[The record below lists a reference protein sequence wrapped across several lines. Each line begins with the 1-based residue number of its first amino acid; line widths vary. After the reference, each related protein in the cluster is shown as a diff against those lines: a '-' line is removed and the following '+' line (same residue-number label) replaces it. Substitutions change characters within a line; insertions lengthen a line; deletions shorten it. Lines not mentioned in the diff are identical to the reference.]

1 MPSAM
6 VAAKPQINWARFFLS
21 KPQCAMVMVMPEVS
35 SSAVLIAGMPHA
47 PIGVKS
53 PALKCGPAVGQA
65 ESLKA
70 GHSSC

>member
-6 VAAKPQINWARFFLS
+6 VSAKPAINCQRLFLS
-21 KPQCAMVMVMPEVS
+21 KPQCAQVMVMPELS
-35 SSAVLIAGMPHA
+35 NSAVLIAGMPHA

-53 PALKCGPAVGQA
+53 PALKLGPAVGHL
-65 ESLKA
+65 ESVKL